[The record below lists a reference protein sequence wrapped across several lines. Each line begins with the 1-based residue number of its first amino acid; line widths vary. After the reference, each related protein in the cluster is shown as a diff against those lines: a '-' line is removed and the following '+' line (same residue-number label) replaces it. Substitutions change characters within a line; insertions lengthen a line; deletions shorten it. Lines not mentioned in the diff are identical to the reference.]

1 MVLKSLKNKI
11 LGHAPKDKSGEGLY
25 ATLDELIAQRQYI
38 SYLKNF
44 HQRLKVSNQAGDVK
58 SAFKGRGIELEELRS
73 YSYGDDVRDI
83 DWRVTARKQTPF
95 TRVYAEEKDREVY
108 VLLDLSPY
116 MAFGTKKEL
125 KSVAAAKLA
134 ALVGWLCMEN
144 RDRFG
149 ALIFDGSNLTF
160 FKPSSNRALMP
171 VVLKKISQVSQAILT
186 AAQQPQYLLDKALKM
201 MQSSLKN
208 PASIFIISDFSYF
221 SESVQLSLSQLAR
234 KSRVCCLEVSDV
246 LEFSPPPAG
255 EYMIADANG
264 KNLIFNTSNKLF
276 RSEYQEYFYSRRNVV
291 KDFCRRFRAFYMS
304 VRTDV
309 DLYKQ
314 LKFY

>member
-1 MVLKSLKNKI
+1 MVFKSLKNKI
-11 LGHAPKDKSGEGLY
+11 LGHASPDKSGGGLY
-25 ATLDELIAQRQYI
+25 ATLDDLIAQRQYVA
-38 SYLKNF
+38 YLKNF
-44 HQRLKVSNQAGDVK
+44 HQQLKVSHQSGDVK
-58 SAFKGRGIELEELRS
+58 SAFKGRGIELEELRA

-108 VLLDLSPY
+108 VLLDLSSY

-134 ALVGWLCMEN
+134 ALVGWLCLEN

-149 ALIFDGSNLTF
+149 ALIFDGHEISF
-160 FKPSSNRALMP
+160 FKPSRNRALMP
-171 VVLKKISQVSQAILT
+171 VVLKKISQVSQSLLHL
-186 AAQQPQYLLDKALKM
+186 QSSSCDGLDKALKM
-201 MQSSLKN
+201 MQNYLKN
-208 PASIFIISDFSYF
+208 PASVFVISDFGSF
-221 SESVQLSLSQLAR
+221 DEAIQRSLAQLAR
-234 KSRVCCLEVSDV
+234 KSRVCCVTVTDV
-246 LEFSPPPAG
+246 LEFSPPAAG
-255 EYMIADANG
+255 EYMISDSEG
-264 KNLIFNTSNKLF
+264 KNLVFNTTSKSF
-276 RSEYQEYFYSRRNVV
+276 RTEYQQYFYAKRAVV
-291 KDFCRRFRAFYMS
+291 KDFCRRFRALYME